1 MQRICV
7 FCGANRG
14 ARQSYASITIALARY
29 LAARKIGV
37 VYGGG
42 NVGLMGLLADTM
54 LDAGGEVTGVIPHF
68 LAKKEVAHTRLTDL
82 RRVETMH
89 ARKALMVEL
98 ADAFIALPGG
108 YGTLDEFCEILSW
121 AQLGLHRKP
130 CGVLNI
136 DGFFDPFIAML
147 DHAVNEQFL
156 RPEHRALVLVSGS
169 IEDLIRQFAAYR
181 APEVEKWL
189 TLDRT

>member
-1 MQRICV
+1 MQRICI

-29 LAARKIGV
+29 LAARKIGI

-42 NVGLMGLLADTM
+42 NVGLMGLLADTA
-54 LDAGGEVTGVIPHF
+54 LDAGAEVIGVIPHF
-68 LAKKEVAHTRLTDL
+68 LAKKEVAHTGLADL
-82 RRVETMH
+82 RQVETMH
-89 ARKALMVEL
+89 ERKALMVEL
-98 ADAFIALPGG
+98 ADGFIALPGG

-130 CGVLNI
+130 CGILNI
-136 DGFFDPFIAML
+136 DGFFHPFIAML
-147 DHAVNEQFL
+147 DHAVAEQFL
-156 RPEHRALVLVSGS
+156 RPEHRALVLVSNS
-169 IEDLIRQFAAYR
+169 IEDLMRQFAAYR

>member
-108 YGTLDEFCEILSW
+108 YGTLDEFCEIRRR
-121 AQLGLHRKP
+121 ACDAGP
-130 CGVLNI
+130 CGER
-136 DGFFDPFIAML
+136 
-147 DHAVNEQFL
+147 AV
-156 RPEHRALVLVSGS
+156 PAP
-169 IEDLIRQFAAYR
+169 R
-181 APEVEKWL
+181 APRPGPGLGFDRGPDPPVRGVSCPRSGEVADPGPDVR
-189 TLDRT
+189 DRPALYA